1 MNQEDYGTSFLMRR
15 NLGSRSFVWYC
26 VRTQIL
32 LRQLSL
38 GVGEKELMILGF
50 MGVAIISPYP
60 EIGTDVDKPSDLEL
74 AERVMSVRG
83 SKEA

>member
-1 MNQEDYGTSFLMRR
+1 MEEVFLMRKKPWQLAR
-15 NLGSRSFVWYC
+15 MFGFVF
-26 VRTQIL
+26 VVKFF

-38 GVGEKELMILGF
+38 GELEKRASKILGF
-50 MGVAIISPYP
+50 TSTAIISPYP

-74 AERVMSVRG
+74 AERVMNVSG